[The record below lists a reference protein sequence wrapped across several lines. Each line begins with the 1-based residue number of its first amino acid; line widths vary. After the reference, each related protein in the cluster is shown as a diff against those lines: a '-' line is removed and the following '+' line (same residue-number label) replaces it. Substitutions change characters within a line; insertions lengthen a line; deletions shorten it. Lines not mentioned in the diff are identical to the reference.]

1 MLFRPTFCAHCGE
14 KIERAEWRPWTSRRF
29 CPVCESEFKGQDLIP
44 RAVVALGILVGI
56 FGVGSYMKSG
66 SASDL
71 RAARQSQRF
80 VEKQNGPAPVANV
93 DHGVPSP
100 APAQLSRPPVS
111 EDQKSIP
118 PANTAPTTQ
127 TFSKPKVEQ
136 AEPVYFCGAE
146 TKKGTPCSRRVK
158 GNTRCFQHIG
168 MPAMLTADKL
178 RLR

>member
-14 KIERAEWRPWTSRRF
+14 KIERADWSVWTSRRF

-44 RAVVALGILVGI
+44 RAVVALGVLVGL

-71 RAARQSQRF
+71 RAAKQPQRF
-80 VEKQNGPAPVANV
+80 VEKQNAPEPVVNSNLAV
-93 DHGVPSP
+93 QPP
-100 APAQLSRPPVS
+100 APAGNARAPIAEVQNSV
-111 EDQKSIP
+111 P
-118 PANTAPTTQ
+118 PAPAAPTAESFT
-127 TFSKPKVEQ
+127 KPKVEQ
-136 AEPVYFCGAE
+136 ADPVYFCGAE